1 MPLCGGSRTHKKLT
15 KERRYSMKRI
25 NIKCPYCGSQALL
38 RPASLV
44 HKHAAPGE
52 EVYVCAHF
60 PACDAYVSAHRDSH
74 LPMGTL
80 ADRPLRQKRR
90 QAHIALNRLWEQGLM
105 TRKEAYRWL
114 QVQLSLPESEA
125 HIGRF
130 SAYRCEQVISL
141 CGRFTSA
148 GWRAA

>member
-1 MPLCGGSRTHKKLT
+1 
-15 KERRYSMKRI
+15 MKRI

-38 RPASLV
+38 RPASVV
-44 HKHAAPGE
+44 HEHTIPGE
-52 EVYVCAHF
+52 EVCARFPVCN
-60 PACDAYVSAHRDSH
+60 AYVSAHRDSH

-90 QAHIALNRLWEQGLM
+90 QAHITLSQLWERGLM

-125 HIGRF
+125 HIGHF
-130 SAYRCEQVISL
+130 SAYRCDQVIDL
-141 CGRFTSA
+141 CNRFTGA
-148 GWRAA
+148 GRRAT

>member
-1 MPLCGGSRTHKKLT
+1 
-15 KERRYSMKRI
+15 MKRV
-25 NIKCPYCGSQALL
+25 NIKCPYCGAPAFL

-44 HKHAAPGE
+44 RSHARPGD
-52 EVYVCAHF
+52 EVYICSRY
-60 PACDAYVSAHRDSH
+60 PACDAYVSAHRENH

-80 ADRPLRQKRR
+80 ADKQLREKRR
-90 QAHIALNRLWEQGLM
+90 ETHAALNRLWEHGLM

-130 SAYRCEQVISL
+130 SEFRCNQVIGL
-141 CGRFTSA
+141 CDRFT
-148 GWRAA
+148 GNHKETRI